1 MKQMIKYAMIRVN
14 LEAFKQESVNDSDV
28 IYDGYNSEFNRLM
41 AKICFKIY
49 NQTRSTV
56 TNYSS
61 TEATNPADV
70 RIEGGLINVYAYQN
84 YDECISINPQNGVM
98 KIGEDLAGM

>member
-14 LEAFKQESVNDSDV
+14 LEAFKQESVHDSDV

-49 NQTRSTV
+49 NQTRNSV
-56 TNYSS
+56 SNYSA